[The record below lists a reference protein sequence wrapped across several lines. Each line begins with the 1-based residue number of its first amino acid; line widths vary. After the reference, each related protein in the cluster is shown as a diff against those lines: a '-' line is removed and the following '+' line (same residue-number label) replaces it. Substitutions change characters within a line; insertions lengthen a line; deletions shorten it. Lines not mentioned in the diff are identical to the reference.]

1 MVLWK
6 LSYTFV
12 IVIEKNNNIQITTIT
27 PTLTKNQNDNLPDP
41 SEDVDLFVKIPS
53 FLLYDDPFEGVKDS
67 S

>member
-1 MVLWK
+1 MGLWK

-12 IVIEKNNNIQITTIT
+12 IVIEKNNIQITIT

-53 FLLYDDPFEGVKDS
+53 FLLYDDPFEEVKDS

>member
-1 MVLWK
+1 MGLWK
-6 LSYTFV
+6 LSYNFV
-12 IVIEKNNNIQITTIT
+12 IVIEKNNNIQVTIT
-27 PTLTKNQNDNLPDP
+27 PTLTINQNDNLPDP